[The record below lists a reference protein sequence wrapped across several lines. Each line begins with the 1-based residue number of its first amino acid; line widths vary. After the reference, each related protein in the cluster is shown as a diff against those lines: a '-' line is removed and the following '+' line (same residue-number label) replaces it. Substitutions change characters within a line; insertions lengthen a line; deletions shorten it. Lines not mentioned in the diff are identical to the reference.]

1 MKKVLIVANILYAH
15 FKMIYLVYTL
25 YSSYVI
31 MYDLNVLY
39 TYNKKN
45 AISNQKHDYLGRES
59 EWEKKG

>member
-1 MKKVLIVANILYAH
+1 
-15 FKMIYLVYTL
+15 MIYLVYTL